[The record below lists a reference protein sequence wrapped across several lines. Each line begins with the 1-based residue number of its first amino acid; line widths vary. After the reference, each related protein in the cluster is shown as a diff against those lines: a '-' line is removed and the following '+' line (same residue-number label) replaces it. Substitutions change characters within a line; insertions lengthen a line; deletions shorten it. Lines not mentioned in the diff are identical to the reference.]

1 MARLLPLSK
10 GCQYAVRTTALL
22 SLEPPGTVF
31 ARKAL
36 SQKTMVPAPFLSK
49 ILQTLT
55 RAGILRSHRGSQ
67 RGYSLARP
75 AREISLLDVV
85 TAYDGPLGHDGCL
98 LDDYKTCPGEKV
110 CAVHHRRMA
119 VQKKLT
125 DSLSSVS
132 VAEVAK
138 TLFTR
143 HGDGHFKLTG
153 QL

>member
-10 GCQYAVRTTALL
+10 GCQYAIRTAAFL
-22 SLEPPGTVF
+22 SLEPTGTVF
-31 ARKAL
+31 PRREVSRRTKIPYAF
-36 SQKTMVPAPFLSK
+36 VSK

-55 RAGILRSHRGSQ
+55 KSGLLRSHRGSQ

-75 AREISLLDVV
+75 ARQISLLDVV
-85 TAYDGPLGHDGCL
+85 SAYDGPLGHEACL
-98 LDDYKTCPGEKV
+98 LDEYKLCPGERV

-119 VQKKLT
+119 VQKKLSA
-125 DSLSSVS
+125 SLSSIR

-143 HGDGHFKLTG
+143 HGDGYFKLTEQG
-153 QL
+153 